1 MRIVTGKRVG
11 QSGPELFSAVLFSF
25 VLHVLVFTAAFIL
38 FWLSTPRV
46 FVPPVYR
53 VTLVGQQP
61 GAVPEVPAAPS
72 PVPPAPVQAQPQPQ
86 KLAKAAPRQQAPA
99 KKGGMPELTKKK
111 AAPERE
117 YVAEDTAEAPA
128 KPAGKAQGGVAV
140 SAPQEF
146 RFSPYVGVVREK
158 IERNWNPPPGA
169 KEVKATV
176 AFRVSRSGRVT
187 GADLQGPSG
196 NFYFDQAA
204 MRAILSSS
212 PFPPLPEGY
221 FKDSMEFSVDL
232 MAKE

>member
-1 MRIVTGKRVG
+1 MKIVTGKRVG
-11 QSGPELFSAVLFSF
+11 QSGPELYSAVLFSF

-38 FWLSTPRV
+38 FGWSAPRA

-53 VTLVGQQP
+53 VTLVGQAP
-61 GAVPEVPAAPS
+61 GAVPEIPPS
-72 PVPPAPVQAQPQPQ
+72 PVSPAPAPPQPQ
-86 KLAKAAPRQQAPA
+86 KQAKVAPREKAPM

-128 KPAGKAQGGVAV
+128 KPAGKMQGGVAL
-140 SAPQEF
+140 SGPQEIK
-146 RFSPYVGVVREK
+146 FSPYMEIVREK
-158 IERNWNPPPGA
+158 VERNWNPPPGA
-169 KEVKATV
+169 KETKATV

-187 GADLQGPSG
+187 GANLQDPSG

-221 FKDSMEFSVDL
+221 FRDAMDFSVDL

>member
-1 MRIVTGKRVG
+1 MKVVTGKRVG
-11 QSGPELFSAVLFSF
+11 QSGPELYSAVLFSS

-38 FWLSTPRV
+38 FGLSTPKV

-53 VTLVGQQP
+53 VTIVGQPP
-61 GAVPEVPAAPS
+61 GDVPDVPAAPS
-72 PVPPAPVQAQPQPQ
+72 PAPPAPVQEPPQPK
-86 KLAKAAPRQQAPA
+86 KLATAAPRQQAPA

-128 KPAGKAQGGVAV
+128 KPAGRAQGGVAV
-140 SAPQEF
+140 NVPQDF
-146 RFSPYVGVVREK
+146 KFASYAAVISDK
-158 IERNWNPPPGA
+158 ISRNWNPPPGA
-169 KEVKATV
+169 KETKATV

-187 GADLQGPSG
+187 GANLQDPSG

-212 PFPPLPEGY
+212 PFPPLPDGY

-232 MAKE
+232 IPKE